1 MDTGS
6 RIFILT
12 ACLAVF
18 ACEQV
23 SAHTRWKPGG
33 VLSPRADAQGVHPT
47 DLKFGPC
54 GNLPRSPNPARLTSG
69 ATIDVEFESN
79 IFHQGYFRIAF
90 SLADDTGFDRHVL
103 IDDIPDYATQVDRS
117 LSLTLPDVECDTCTL
132 QLIQVMMDR
141 TPPTNYYSCAD
152 IQLVSSNG
160 DGDDLNAPGAVESV
174 LALPGDSEVQL
185 GWVNPSAPDLAGVLV
200 LESMTAV
207 ASQPQPGQSYSLRER
222 IGEAVVVYNGPVPT
236 VRLNER
242 VNGQDYHYQLFAF
255 DNAFN
260 YSPVV
265 TTGARP
271 LATEENIMPHVSI
284 AVEQDQRTGMDI
296 SSDGGLVV
304 AQANIS
310 DLNRGDRHSVDWSL
324 SDPRLLNVSDQ
335 VNQFIFDPSRPGP
348 DDYVLTVV
356 VTDDGLPPLSATASV
371 TLKLKGE
378 RQTDA
383 SGGSTGVGMIGL
395 LLALML
401 GLRRRQQI

>member
-1 MDTGS
+1 MITGS

-12 ACLAVF
+12 ACLALL
-18 ACEQV
+18 ACEPAA
-23 SAHTRWKPGG
+23 AHTRWKPGG
-33 VLSPRADAQGVHPT
+33 VVSPRADAQGLYPT

-103 IDDIPDYATQVDRS
+103 IDDIPDYATQVNRS

-132 QLIQVMMDR
+132 QLVQVMMDR

-152 IQLVSSNG
+152 IQLVNSKG
-160 DGDDLNAPGAVESV
+160 DADDQNAPGAVEAV
-174 LALPGDSEVQL
+174 LALPGDGEIQL
-185 GWVNPSAPDLAGVLV
+185 GWVNPAASDLAGVLV

-207 ASQPQPGQSYSLRER
+207 TSQPQPGQSYSLRER
-222 IGEAVVVYNGPVPT
+222 IGEAVVVYSGPSPT
-236 VRLNER
+236 VRLNAR

-255 DNAFN
+255 DRAFN
-260 YSPVV
+260 YGPAV
-265 TTGARP
+265 TVEARP

-284 AVEQDQRTGMDI
+284 AMEQDQHTGMDI
-296 SSDGGLVV
+296 SIDGGLVI

-335 VNQFIFDPSRPGP
+335 ANQFVFDPSRLTTG
-348 DDYVLTVV
+348 DYVLTVV

-371 TLKLKGE
+371 TLKLKGQ

-383 SGGSTGVGMIGL
+383 RGGSTGVGVIGL
-395 LLALML
+395 LLVLAFR
-401 GLRRRQQI
+401 LRRRQP